1 MLNKRKK
8 ELATTMSHVSAH
20 SAPQPGMA
28 IGEVKSREFDHA
40 YPMPLLCGCCGLGKL
55 HALIDPF

>member
-1 MLNKRKK
+1 MRKKKELEDIKSYSSMLNKRKK

-28 IGEVKSREFDHA
+28 IREVKSREVDA
-40 YPMPLLCGCCGLGKL
+40 GQR
-55 HALIDPF
+55 

>member
-8 ELATTMSHVSAH
+8 ELNTTMSHVSAH

-28 IGEVKSREFDHA
+28 IGEVKCREFDHA
-40 YPMPLLCGCCGLGKL
+40 YPMPLLHGCCDLGKL
-55 HALIDPF
+55 HALVQV